1 MSSFRPIW
9 LSAKEDSKGFAYYYK
24 DLKRSN
30 VLLNIFLVCSALL
43 YSIILKENNY
53 IPILVSIIAV
63 VINEFSFDLMTT
75 SMVSNLFDD
84 LIVLEFIDDD
94 FRSEAYQKL
103 ESDIT
108 KNIISEFDKAGITY
122 THLNSIGYEDDMTKR
137 LRYIE
142 VKMLLG
148 KIKLYR

>member
-1 MSSFRPIW
+1 MSNFRPIW
-9 LSAKEDSKGFAYYYK
+9 LSEKEDSKGFAYYYK

-30 VLLNIFLVCSALL
+30 TLLSIFLVCSALL
-43 YSIILKENNY
+43 YSIALKENNY
-53 IPILVSIIAV
+53 IPILISIVAV
-63 VINEFSFDLMTT
+63 AINEFSFDLMTT
-75 SMVSNLFDD
+75 SMASNLFDD

-94 FRSEAYQKL
+94 FRGDTYNKL

-108 KNIISEFDKAGITY
+108 KNIISEFDKAGVTY
-122 THLNSIGYEDDMTKR
+122 THLTSTDYENDMMKR
-137 LRYIE
+137 LCYIE